1 MAFYRDVVG
10 CKVGAKANFG
20 TPGVDAVVCVSMH
33 TGKGELEL
41 MEILDT
47 PSKYRQ
53 RPLEEDEVGSVHIAF
68 NVDDIHEHVQ
78 KVKDSGAEITA
89 GLYDLKLANGVVI
102 DNFYFRDPDGY
113 TLQFS

>member
-1 MAFYRDVVG
+1 
-10 CKVGAKANFG
+10 
-20 TPGVDAVVCVSMH
+20 
-33 TGKGELEL
+33 
-41 MEILDT
+41 
-47 PSKYRQ
+47 
-53 RPLEEDEVGSVHIAF
+53 LEEDEVGSVHIAF

-113 TLQFS
+113 TLQFSKVKDQ